1 MVKHELKMKDKITIY
16 NALYLLVAGMLAWGC
31 KSSHLV
37 MEDQESLDLPDSYTI
52 VADSSG
58 TLAET
63 NWKAFFEDEKLQ
75 NLIEVALENN
85 QEVQKTL
92 ENIRIAG
99 AYMRMAKVGVLPE
112 VNITAGSNV
121 RRFGDYTM
129 DGVGNADTNL
139 SETVPAD
146 KKLPDPYTDFILGAE
161 FNWEL
166 DVWGRYGSM
175 KRSAAS
181 RWMASQEMA
190 NSVRT
195 WLIAEVAN
203 LYYQMV
209 GLDEEVIILQ
219 KNIAYQQTAFDLS
232 KDLKQTGKE
241 NQLAVDQFEAQLL
254 NSQALLVQKER
265 ELRSLEFALKG
276 LLGIYSDG
284 IQRTTLYEVNFSPEV
299 IATGVPADLL
309 RYRPDIRRAE
319 NELAATK
326 ADVAIARAA
335 FFPSLRLFGMA
346 GFNAFDFSKLFLN
359 PGSSV
364 YQLGAGLVA
373 PVFNRNQI
381 RASFATAKAEQR
393 IAFLDYEQTV
403 LKSYL
408 EVLDRVNAY
417 SSLEEQ
423 LALKTN
429 EVMVQRRSVDNANT
443 MFSVGY
449 ADYLEVIN
457 SQKMALAAE
466 LEYVELR
473 TEQLKNIVMLYK
485 SLGGGWM

>member
-1 MVKHELKMKDKITIY
+1 MKSNTIKY
-16 NALYLLVAGMLAWGC
+16 NLLHLLMACTLVWGC
-31 KSSHLV
+31 KSSHSVL
-37 MEDQESLDLPDSYTI
+37 EGYDTIELPDAY
-52 VADSSG
+52 AMAGDSSNNLG
-58 TLAET
+58 QTS
-63 NWKAFFEDEKLQ
+63 WKSFFEDQ
-75 NLIEVALENN
+75 NLQQLIKIALENN
-85 QEVQKTL
+85 QDVQKTL
-92 ENIRIAG
+92 ENIRIAS
-99 AYMRMAKVGVLPE
+99 AHLRMAKVGVLPE
-112 VNITAGSNV
+112 INITAGSSV

-139 SETVPAD
+139 SEAVPAD
-146 KKLPDPYTDFILGAE
+146 KRIPAPYTDFILGAE

-166 DVWGRYGSM
+166 DVWGRYGNL
-175 KRSAAS
+175 KRSAAA
-181 RWMASQEMA
+181 RWMASQEMG
-190 NSVRT
+190 NSAKT
-195 WLIAEVAN
+195 WLIAEVAS
-203 LYYQMV
+203 LYYEML
-209 GLDEEVIILQ
+209 GIDEEVIILQ
-219 KNIAYQQTAFDLS
+219 KNIDYQQHAFDLS

-254 NSQALLVQKER
+254 NSQALLVQKKR
-265 ELRSLEFALKG
+265 ELRSLELALKG
-276 LLGIYSDG
+276 LLGIYSEG
-284 IQRTTLYEVNFSPEV
+284 IERTTLQDVNFSPEIIV
-299 IATGVPADLL
+299 TGVPADLL
-309 RYRPDIRRAE
+309 RYRPDIRQAE
-319 NELAATK
+319 SELAATK

-381 RASFATAKAEQR
+381 RASFETAQSQQK

-417 SSLEEQ
+417 SYLEEQ
-423 LALKTN
+423 LSLKNN

-457 SQKMALAAE
+457 SQRMALAAE
-466 LEYVELR
+466 LEYVELK
-473 TEQLKNIVMLYK
+473 TEQLQNVVMLYK

>member
-1 MVKHELKMKDKITIY
+1 MRRNNIKY
-16 NALYLLVAGMLAWGC
+16 NLLYLLVACTMAWGC
-31 KSSHLV
+31 KSNQALL
-37 MEDQESLDLPDSYTI
+37 EDYEGLELPDSYGI
-52 VADSSG
+52 SGDSSNNLG
-58 TLAET
+58 QTS
-63 NWKAFFEDEKLQ
+63 WQSFFEDQKLQ
-75 NLIEVALENN
+75 ELIEIALENN
-85 QEVQKTL
+85 QDVQKTL
-92 ENIRIAG
+92 ENIRIAS
-99 AYMRMAKVGVLPE
+99 AHLKMSKLSALPDIN
-112 VNITAGSNV
+112 VTAGSGV

-139 SETVPAD
+139 SETVPQD
-146 KKLPDPYTDFILGAE
+146 KQLPSPYTDFILGAE

-166 DVWGRYGSM
+166 DVWGRYGNL
-175 KRSAAS
+175 KRSAAA
-181 RWMASQEMA
+181 RWMASQEA
-190 NSVRT
+190 SNSVKT
-195 WLIAEVAN
+195 WLIAEVASS
-203 LYYQMV
+203 YYEML

-219 KNIAYQQTAFDLS
+219 KNIDYQQHAFDLS

-254 NSQALLVQKER
+254 NSQALLVQKKR
-265 ELRSLEFALKG
+265 QLRSLELVLKR
-276 LLGIYSDG
+276 LLGTYSEG
-284 IQRTTLYEVNFSPEV
+284 IERTTLKEVNFSPEI

-326 ADVAIARAA
+326 ADVGVARAA

-373 PVFNRNQI
+373 PVFNRKQI
-381 RASFATAKAEQR
+381 RTSFETSRSQQR

-403 LKSYL
+403 LKGYL

-417 SSLEEQ
+417 ASLEEQ
-423 LALKTN
+423 LSFKTN
-429 EVMVQRRSVDNANT
+429 EVLVQRRSVDNANT

-449 ADYLEVIN
+449 ANYLEVIN
-457 SQKMALAAE
+457 SQRMALAAE

-473 TEQLKNIVMLYK
+473 TEQLQNIVMLYK

>member
-1 MVKHELKMKDKITIY
+1 MILTMKNKRVI
-16 NALYLLVAGMLAWGC
+16 NNMLSLLAAAMLAWGC
-31 KSSHLV
+31 KSSQV
-37 MEDQESLDLPDSYTI
+37 GMEDQGHLDLPDSYTS
-52 VADSSG
+52 VGDSSAN
-58 TLAET
+58 LAAT
-63 NWKAFFEDEKLQ
+63 NWKVFFEDEKLQ

-85 QEVQKTL
+85 QEVRKTL
-92 ENIRIAG
+92 ESIRIAN
-99 AYMRMAKVGVLPE
+99 AYMKMAKVGVLPE
-112 VNITAGSNV
+112 INITAGSGV
-121 RRFGDYTM
+121 RQFGDYTM

-146 KKLPDPYTDFILGAE
+146 KKLPDPYTDFMLGAE

-181 RWMASQEMA
+181 RWLASQEMA
-190 NSVRT
+190 NSVKT
-195 WLIAEVAN
+195 WLIAEIAS
-203 LYYQMV
+203 LYYEMV

-219 KNIAYQQTAFDLS
+219 KNITYQQTAFDLS

-254 NSQALLVQKER
+254 NSKALLVQKQR
-265 ELRSLEFALKG
+265 ELRSLEYALKG

-284 IQRTTLYEVNFSPEV
+284 IQRTTLYEVNLAPEAV
-299 IATGVPADLL
+299 STGVPADLL
-309 RYRPDIRRAE
+309 RYRPDVRMAE
-319 NELAATK
+319 RELAATK
-326 ADVAIARAA
+326 ADVQVARAA

-381 RASFATAKAEQR
+381 RTSFESAKAQQR
-393 IAFLDYEQTV
+393 MAFLDYEQTV

-417 SSLEEQ
+417 ASLEEQ
-423 LALKTN
+423 LTLKTN

-449 ADYLEVIN
+449 ANYLEVLN

-466 LEYVELR
+466 LEYVELK

>member
-1 MVKHELKMKDKITIY
+1 MILKMKNKTIRY
-16 NALYLLVAGMLAWGC
+16 NILYLLAAGMVAWGC
-31 KSSHLV
+31 KSSHTAL
-37 MEDQESLDLPDSYTI
+37 EDYGSLALPETI
-52 VADSSG
+52 SVTSDSSTNIG
-58 TLAET
+58 AT
-63 NWKAFFEDEKLQ
+63 NWKLFFEDQ
-75 NLIEVALENN
+75 NLQHLIEIALENN
-85 QEVQKTL
+85 QEVQKTM
-92 ENIRIAG
+92 ENIRIANV
-99 AYMRMAKVGVLPE
+99 YLKMTKVGVLPE
-112 VNITAGSNV
+112 VNITAGSGV

-129 DGVGNADTNL
+129 DGVGNADTNV

-146 KKLPDPYTDFILGAE
+146 KKLPDPYTDFLLGAE

-190 NSVRT
+190 NSVKT
-195 WLIAEVAN
+195 WLVAEVAS
-203 LYYQMV
+203 LYYQIL
-209 GLDEEVIILQ
+209 GLDEEVLILE
-219 KNIAYQQTAFDLS
+219 KNIEYQQTAFDLS

-254 NSQALLVQKER
+254 NSQALLVQKKR

-276 LLGIYSDG
+276 LLGVFSEGIERSTLSDSG
-284 IQRTTLYEVNFSPEV
+284 FSPEV

-309 RYRPDIRRAE
+309 QYRPDIRRAE
-319 NELAATK
+319 RELAATK
-326 ADVAIARAA
+326 ADVSIARAA

-381 RASFATAKAEQR
+381 RASFETAKAQQK

-403 LKSYL
+403 LTSYL
-408 EVLDRVNAY
+408 EVLDRINAY
-417 SSLEEQ
+417 ASLEEQ
-423 LALKTN
+423 LSLKDN
-429 EVMVQRRSVDNANT
+429 EVLVQRRSVDNANT
-443 MFSVGY
+443 MFTVGY
-449 ADYLEVIN
+449 ANYLEVIN
-457 SQKMALAAE
+457 SQRMALQAE
-466 LEYVELR
+466 LEYVELK
-473 TEQLKNIVMLYK
+473 TEQLENIVMLFR

>member
-1 MVKHELKMKDKITIY
+1 MKIKYRYYTLSILM
-16 NALYLLVAGMLAWGC
+16 ASMMAWGC
-31 KSSHLV
+31 KSSQLAIDDHKH
-37 MEDQESLDLPDSYTI
+37 QALPDTYTK
-52 VADSSG
+52 AGDS
-58 TLAET
+58 TINVAET
-63 NWKAFFEDEKLQ
+63 NWRIFFEDEKLRH
-75 NLIEVALENN
+75 LIEVALENN

-92 ENIRIAG
+92 ENIRIAS
-99 AYMRMAKVGVLPE
+99 AYLRLSKVGVLPE
-112 VNITAGSNV
+112 VNVTAGSSM

-146 KKLPDPYTDFILGAE
+146 KKLPDPYKDFILGAE

-166 DVWGRYGSM
+166 DIWGRYGNL

-190 NSVRT
+190 NSAKT

-203 LYYQMV
+203 LYYEML
-209 GLDEEVIILQ
+209 GLDEEVLILE
-219 KNIAYQQTAFDLS
+219 KNIAYQQTAFELS

-254 NSQALLVQKER
+254 NSQALLVQKKR
-265 ELRSLEFALKG
+265 ELRSLELALKG
-276 LLGIYSDG
+276 LLGVYTEKINRGSLSASDFAPH
-284 IQRTTLYEVNFSPEV
+284 IIN
-299 IATGVPADLL
+299 TGVPADLL
-309 RYRPDIRRAE
+309 QYRPDIRRAE
-319 NELAATK
+319 RELAATK
-326 ADVAIARAA
+326 ADVAVAKAA

-373 PVFNRNQI
+373 PIFNRSQI
-381 RASFATAKAEQR
+381 RTSFETAKSQQR
-393 IAFLDYEQTV
+393 IAFLEYEQTI
-403 LKSYL
+403 LTGYL
-408 EVLDRVNAY
+408 EVLDRINAY

-423 LALKTN
+423 LMLKN
-429 EVMVQRRSVDNANT
+429 DEVQVQRRSVDNANT

-449 ADYLEVIN
+449 ANYLEVIN
-457 SQKMALAAE
+457 SQRRALEAE

-473 TEQLKNIVMLYK
+473 KEQLQNIVMLYK